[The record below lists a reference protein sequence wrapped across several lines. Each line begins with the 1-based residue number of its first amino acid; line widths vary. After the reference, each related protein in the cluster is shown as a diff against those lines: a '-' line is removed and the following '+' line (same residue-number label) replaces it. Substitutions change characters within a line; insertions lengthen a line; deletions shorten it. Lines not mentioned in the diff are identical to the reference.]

1 MFQDNGSEVPLHY
14 VAKVTLLGRD
24 GKIPLHAH
32 DMLSEVLFSL
42 DGADRASVTET
53 LRRAGLPKEIV
64 EEVDVD
70 ESRLLR

>member
-1 MFQDNGSEVPLHY
+1 
-14 VAKVTLLGRD
+14 
-24 GKIPLHAH
+24 
-32 DMLSEVLFSL
+32 MLSEVLFSL